1 MKDKEMTATIAKR
14 LIKVAS
20 EKKLRIGVA
29 ESCTGG
35 MIAKKITDIPGS
47 SNCFSHG
54 IVSYSDEAKSQFF
67 KIKNDTLKDH
77 GAVSRVVAEQMAEGV
92 IQYNDCDISVA
103 VTGIAGPSGATEKKP
118 IGTVWFS
125 WAKKK
130 ENKIVIESE
139 LHQFDGN
146 REKIRMKA
154 TEVALRGIEDRL
166 KFSKS
171 V

>member
-1 MKDKEMTATIAKR
+1 MKDKEMIASIAKR
-14 LIKVAS
+14 VIEIAS
-20 EKKLRIGVA
+20 EKKIRIAVA

-35 MIAKKITDIPGS
+35 MITEKITDIPGS

-54 IVSYSDEAKSQFF
+54 VVSYSDEAKSQFF
-67 KIKNDTLKDH
+67 MIKDDTLEDH
-77 GAVSRVVAEQMAEGV
+77 GAVSREVAEQMAEGV
-92 IQYNDCDISVA
+92 IQYNDCDISVS
-103 VTGIAGPSGATEKKP
+103 VTGIAGPSGATKTKP
-118 IGTVWFS
+118 IGTIWFS
-125 WAKKK
+125 WAKKV

-154 TEVALRGIEDRL
+154 TEVALRGIENRL

-171 V
+171 T

>member
-1 MKDKEMTATIAKR
+1 MKDKEMIASLAKR
-14 LIKVAS
+14 VIEIAS
-20 EKKLRIGVA
+20 EKKIRIAVA

-35 MIAKKITDIPGS
+35 MIAEKITDIPGS

-54 IVSYSDEAKSQFF
+54 VVSYSDEAKSQFF
-67 KIKNDTLKDH
+67 KIKVDTLENH
-77 GAVSRVVAEQMAEGV
+77 GAVSQVVAEQMAEGV
-92 IQYNDCDISVA
+92 IQYNDCDISVS
-103 VTGIAGPSGATEKKP
+103 VTGIAGPSGATKTKP
-118 IGTVWFS
+118 IGTIWFS
-125 WAKKK
+125 WAKKV

-154 TEVALRGIEDRL
+154 TEVALRGIENRL

-171 V
+171 T

>member
-1 MKDKEMTATIAKR
+1 MIASIAKR
-14 LIKVAS
+14 VIEIAS
-20 EKKLRIGVA
+20 EKKIRIAVA

-35 MIAKKITDIPGS
+35 MISEKITDIPGS

-54 IVSYSDEAKSQFF
+54 VVSYSDEAKCQFF
-67 KIKNDTLKDH
+67 KIKDHALEDH
-77 GAVSRVVAEQMAEGV
+77 GAVSQEVAEQMAEGV
-92 IQYNDCDISVA
+92 IQYNNCDISVS
-103 VTGIAGPSGATEKKP
+103 VTGIAGPSGATKTKP
-118 IGTVWFS
+118 IGTIWFS
-125 WAKKK
+125 WAKKV

-154 TEVALRGIEDRL
+154 TEVALRGIENRL

-171 V
+171 T

>member
-1 MKDKEMTATIAKR
+1 MKHKEMIASIAKR
-14 LIKVAS
+14 VIEIAS
-20 EKKLRIGVA
+20 EKKIRIAVA

-35 MIAKKITDIPGS
+35 MITEKITDIPGS

-54 IVSYSDEAKSQFF
+54 VVSYSDEAKSQFF
-67 KIKNDTLKDH
+67 MIKDDTLEDH
-77 GAVSRVVAEQMAEGV
+77 GAVSQEVAEQMAEGV
-92 IQYNDCDISVA
+92 IQYNDCDISVS
-103 VTGIAGPSGATEKKP
+103 VTGIAGPSGATKTKP
-118 IGTVWFS
+118 IGTIWFS
-125 WAKKK
+125 WAKKV

-154 TEVALRGIEDRL
+154 TEVALRGIENRL

-171 V
+171 T

>member
-1 MKDKEMTATIAKR
+1 MKDKEMIASLAKR
-14 LIKVAS
+14 VIEIAS
-20 EKKLRIGVA
+20 EKKIRIAVA

-35 MIAKKITDIPGS
+35 MITEKITDIPGS

-54 IVSYSDEAKSQFF
+54 VVSYSDEAKSQFF
-67 KIKNDTLKDH
+67 MIKDDTLEDH
-77 GAVSRVVAEQMAEGV
+77 GAVSQEVAEQMAEGV
-92 IQYNDCDISVA
+92 IQYNDCDISVS
-103 VTGIAGPSGATEKKP
+103 VTGIAGPSGATKTKP
-118 IGTVWFS
+118 IGTIWFS
-125 WAKKK
+125 WAKKI

-154 TEVALRGIEDRL
+154 TEVALRGIENRL

-171 V
+171 T

>member
-1 MKDKEMTATIAKR
+1 MIASIAKR
-14 LIKVAS
+14 VIEIAS
-20 EKKLRIGVA
+20 EKKIRIAVA

-35 MIAKKITDIPGS
+35 MITEKITDIPGS

-54 IVSYSDEAKSQFF
+54 VVSYSDEAKSQFF
-67 KIKNDTLKDH
+67 MIKDDTLEDH
-77 GAVSRVVAEQMAEGV
+77 GAVSQEVAEQMAEGV
-92 IQYNDCDISVA
+92 IQYNDCDISVS
-103 VTGIAGPSGATEKKP
+103 VTGIAGPSGATKTKP
-118 IGTVWFS
+118 IGTIWFS
-125 WAKKK
+125 WAKKV

-154 TEVALRGIEDRL
+154 TEVALRGIENRL

-171 V
+171 T

>member
-1 MKDKEMTATIAKR
+1 MRDKKMIAR
-14 LIKVAS
+14 LAKCVIEIAS
-20 EKKLRIGVA
+20 EKKIRIAVA

-35 MIAKKITDIPGS
+35 MIAEKITDIPGS

-54 IVSYSDEAKSQFF
+54 VVSYSDEAKSQFF
-67 KIKNDTLKDH
+67 KIKDDTLEDH
-77 GAVSRVVAEQMAEGV
+77 GAVSQEVAEQMAEGV
-92 IQYNDCDISVA
+92 IQYNDCDISVL
-103 VTGIAGPSGATEKKP
+103 VTGIAGPSGATKTKP
-118 IGTVWFS
+118 IGTIWFS
-125 WAKKK
+125 WAKKV

-154 TEVALRGIEDRL
+154 TEVALRGIENRL

-171 V
+171 T